1 MQKILLALF
10 VLLPVWQACTGHGHT
25 PGAVQTNNGQRW
37 KANPETTAGIASM
50 QAILAKYEE
59 KTGDAAG
66 RTALQEELELA
77 FQDIFKKCTMTGEA
91 HEQLHNY
98 LLPMKNMF
106 EKIGGATE
114 SEPALEQ
121 LKKHLEEYQNYFE

>member
-1 MQKILLALF
+1 MKKAVLFLLLLF
-10 VLLPVWQACTGHGHT
+10 PLWQACTGHGHT
-25 PGAVQTNNGQRW
+25 PGVLQTNNGQRW

-50 QAILAKYEE
+50 QAILAKYEG
-59 KTGDAAG
+59 KTGDATA

-106 EKIGGATE
+106 EKIGSATE
-114 SEPALEQ
+114 SGPALEQ
-121 LKKHLEEYQNYFE
+121 LKKHLAEYQNYFE

>member
-1 MQKILLALF
+1 MQKILWALLL
-10 VLLPVWQACTGHGHT
+10 LLPVWQACTGHGHA

-50 QAILAKYEE
+50 QAILAKYEG
-59 KTGDAAG
+59 KTGDAAA

-106 EKIGGATE
+106 EKIGSATE
-114 SEPALEQ
+114 SERALEQ
-121 LKKHLEEYQNYFE
+121 LKKHLAEYQNYFE

>member
-50 QAILAKYEE
+50 QAILAKYEG